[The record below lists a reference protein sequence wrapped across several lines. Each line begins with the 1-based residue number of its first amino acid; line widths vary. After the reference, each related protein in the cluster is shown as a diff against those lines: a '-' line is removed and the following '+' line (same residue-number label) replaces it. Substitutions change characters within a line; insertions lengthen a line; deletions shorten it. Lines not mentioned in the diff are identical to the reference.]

1 MPAVVRY
8 SIWFNNPFT
17 APACQIPGLKSAYVH
32 ACKQKIISGPIT
44 NLLSVLCILMT
55 ALSNAN
61 AKGGES
67 FKDVKISDF
76 VDGVRVTVQ

>member
-17 APACQIPGLKSAYVH
+17 APACVGKPGLKSAYVH

-55 ALSNAN
+55 VLSNAN
-61 AKGGES
+61 AKGEKS

-76 VDGVRVTVQ
+76 VDGV